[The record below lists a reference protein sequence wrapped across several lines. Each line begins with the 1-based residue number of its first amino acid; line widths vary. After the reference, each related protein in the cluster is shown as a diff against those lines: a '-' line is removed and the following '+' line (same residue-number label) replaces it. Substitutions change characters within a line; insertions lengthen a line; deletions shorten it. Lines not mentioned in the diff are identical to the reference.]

1 MKKVIVLLNQYADY
15 KDSLLVSDK
24 FTEFLASDKDSVLPV
39 RSSIIDKIT
48 VLDVN
53 EEFMSNQAEQLQI
66 LRKSRLRP
74 DGIELNPGQMI
85 VTETGLC
92 QFKEYGDN
100 HIVDSECS
108 LHYKVLRLA
117 TDEDLKPKKPLRPT
131 HKVVKKKSLFS
142 RLFGRG

>member
-1 MKKVIVLLNQYADY
+1 MKKVIVLLNTLSERSDF
-15 KDSLLVSDK
+15 LLIGDK
-24 FTEFLASDKDSVLPV
+24 LTEFLADDKSAVLAV

-100 HIVDSECS
+100 HIVDSEGS